1 MHHSLILVVEDNM
14 DILKNLKITLESS
27 NYNVI
32 TALGAEK
39 ALKELSTMDKVPDLI
54 LSDIMMPVIDGYEFF
69 LKISSNPTWNSIPFI
84 FLSAKSSPDDVR
96 LGKLLGADDYITKPF
111 QMEDLLA
118 VIKGK
123 IRRNEHAK
131 LINNELNK
139 SSILT
144 SLKKAS
150 KSEPKKLDILLFIV
164 YWDEEYG
171 PTLKD
176 YCPKDVID
184 KPTIEKISEE
194 VFNSS
199 RLIFNDNTKLKGE
212 TILLDM
218 HYLKKR
224 GYLFFDSYPDDTKNA
239 KEFPYMIGVISPSIT
254 YLQSLS
260 IKKVLNNLSMCVKRE
275 EKNNISYFWQNIV
288 NILLE

>member
-224 GYLFFDSYPDDTKNA
+224 GYLFFDSYPDDTKNV